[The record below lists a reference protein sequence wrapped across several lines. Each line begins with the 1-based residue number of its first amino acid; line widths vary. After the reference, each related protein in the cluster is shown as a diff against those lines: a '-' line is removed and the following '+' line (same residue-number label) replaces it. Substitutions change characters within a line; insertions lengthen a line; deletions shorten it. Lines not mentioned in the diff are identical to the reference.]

1 MAATAEEVL
10 LKSVAGVED
19 GSHAKHSLEQNNY
32 STDSAH
38 ETERTAA
45 VAVITSQWKKVP
57 ITVTTL
63 ITYIFL
69 YAGISMIAPF
79 YPIEVSTLTIIFHAI
94 FTGIII

>member
-1 MAATAEEVL
+1 MAATAEEFL
-10 LKSVAGVED
+10 LKSAVEVED

-45 VAVITSQWKKVP
+45 GAVITSQWKKVP

-69 YAGISMIAPF
+69 YAGVSMIAPF
-79 YPIEVSTLTIIFHAI
+79 YPIEVST
-94 FTGIII
+94 